1 MDTLET
7 VRRILIHKYRG
18 ETMSIENVKLF
29 FKKYGM
35 ESQIQEFSVS
45 SATVALAAETVTAPL
60 N

>member
-1 MDTLET
+1 
-7 VRRILIHKYRG
+7 
-18 ETMSIENVKLF
+18 MSIENVKLF